1 MQLHLQGTPAF
12 MAPEV
17 FDRAFSLPADM
28 WSMGMLAYQGI
39 ANRCA
44 EPATRCFLVET
55 PYQDGPLS
63 LTRVSAL

>member
-1 MQLHLQGTPAF
+1 MHVLLQGTPAF

-17 FDRAFSLPADM
+17 FDRAFALPADM

-44 EPATRCFLVET
+44 DDTAQLVCQ
-55 PYQDGPLS
+55 PS
-63 LTRVSAL
+63 LRH

>member
-1 MQLHLQGTPAF
+1 

-17 FDRAFSLPADM
+17 FDRAFALPADM

-44 EPATRCFLVET
+44 DEAAR
-55 PYQDGPLS
+55 LS
-63 LTRVSAL
+63 RRSA

>member
-1 MQLHLQGTPAF
+1 

-17 FDRAFSLPADM
+17 FDRAFGLPADM

-44 EPATRCFLVET
+44 PRTLLLVLA
-55 PYQDGPLS
+55 LS
-63 LTRVSAL
+63 VL